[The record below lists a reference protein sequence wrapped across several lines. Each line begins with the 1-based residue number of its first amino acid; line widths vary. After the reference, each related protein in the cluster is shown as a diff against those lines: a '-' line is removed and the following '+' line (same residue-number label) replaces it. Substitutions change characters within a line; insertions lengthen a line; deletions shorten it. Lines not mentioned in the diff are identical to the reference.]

1 MKAYFISGLAAD
13 ERVFNHIR
21 LPAAIEMIPLR
32 WIPHKR
38 KEKLEE
44 YAHRLAEEIDASKP
58 FLLVGLSMGGM
69 IAVEIAK
76 IHPPAQLILI
86 STVPTHL
93 HFPPSFK
100 LFRLLRLYA
109 LVPVKFLKAIS
120 IYKRD
125 LLNDSAEDM
134 DVLKRVIRDSDPAF
148 IRWGMEA
155 ILRWRNIGIPLS
167 AVHIHG
173 SRDEILPLRY
183 TNPTHIIKGAG
194 HLMIMK
200 RADEINRVLANVIRL
215 ND

>member
-21 LPAAIEMIPLR
+21 LPSEIDMSPLR

-38 KEKLEE
+38 NEKLKE
-44 YAHRLAEEIDASKP
+44 YAFRMAEAIDASQP

-76 IHPPAQLILI
+76 IVPPVQLILI
-86 STVPTHL
+86 SSVPTYL

-100 LFRLLRLYA
+100 LFHLLRLNA
-109 LVPVKFLKAIS
+109 LVPVKFLKAVS

-125 LLNDSAEDM
+125 LLNDSAEDKE
-134 DVLKRVIRDSDPAF
+134 VLKQVIRDSDPAF
-148 IRWGMEA
+148 ISWGIEA
-155 ILRWRNIGIPLS
+155 ILGWRNIRIPSS

-173 SRDEILPLRY
+173 SKDEILPLKY
-183 TNPTHIIKGAG
+183 TNPTHIIKGGG
-194 HLMIMK
+194 HLMIME
-200 RADEINRVLANVIRL
+200 RAKDINCILTEVVKL
-215 ND
+215 N